1 MPKLAAMRYNRS
13 SENNIH
19 LIYLESGLV
28 IHFMKL
34 ATKLTWMML
43 IVLLLVGSSIGFF
56 GYHAAYK
63 QIDEAA
69 GIELVGCANITTGL
83 IDPADISALAA
94 GDTSKLSAIENRIG
108 WIIQHKPIFKEAF
121 ILSLDGK
128 VLAADQ
134 RFKDRGYKAGDT
146 FYFSDEDKAMITTM
160 KHSAY
165 SKVYTYQGTSLKT
178 GYGPIYQDH
187 DPTKPIVALM
197 AISFDGPLI
206 QERTMDIIIQPFII
220 SGSILIVAIIAAYL
234 LIRRMTSPLTRL
246 SGSVNTVAKGDL
258 SREPLLLKS
267 KDEIGTLARDF
278 NEMTLN
284 LRNLITQV
292 NDTSMLVASSSQELS
307 ASAQETN
314 RAGEHSVNVTIELA
328 DGAHTQLQNLEG
340 SYKAVQDM
348 SHFITEIADNADS
361 AMNNA
366 ALNAQKARTGR
377 ESMDSTTSQMSVVSG
392 SISDLSGIINTLGSH
407 SKEIENIVATI
418 ASIAEETNLLSLNAA
433 IEAARAGEEGR
444 GFAVVA
450 GSVRKLAERSAKS
463 AGQIGELVSLIV
475 NQMDKA
481 GETMLRSTHEMT
493 QGKEMIIAAGL
504 SFSEIE
510 NSVSEMS
517 SQSQQISA
525 TVRELALISDSLVV
539 AIQNIVAVSNQTAEG
554 AETLSASS
562 QEQLAAMQEV
572 ESSATFLSSLAEK
585 LQVLVE
591 NFKI

>member
-1 MPKLAAMRYNRS
+1 
-13 SENNIH
+13 
-19 LIYLESGLV
+19 
-28 IHFMKL
+28 MKL

-56 GYHAAYK
+56 GYRAAYK

-83 IDPADISALAA
+83 IDPADITALAG
-94 GDTSKLSAIENRIG
+94 GDNSKLAAIEERIG
-108 WIIQHKPIFKEAF
+108 WIVGHKPIFKEAF

-128 VLAADQ
+128 VLAADAS
-134 RFKDRGYKAGDT
+134 FKKRGYKAGDS
-146 FYFSDEDKAMITTM
+146 FYFAEEDKAMITTM

-165 SKVYTYQGTSLKT
+165 SKVYTYEGTSLKT

-197 AISFDGPLI
+197 AINFDGPLI
-206 QERTMDIIIQPFII
+206 QERTNDIIVQPFLI
-220 SGSILIVAIIAAYL
+220 GASILVIAILAAYL
-234 LIRRMTSPLTRL
+234 WIRRMVSPLTKL
-246 SGSVNTVAKGDL
+246 SSSVNTVAKGDL
-258 SREPLLLKS
+258 TQKPLLLKS
-267 KDEIGTLARDF
+267 KDEIGTLANDF

-328 DGAHTQLQNLEG
+328 DGANTQLQNLEG

-348 SHFITEIADNADS
+348 SRFIAEIAGNADS
-361 AMNNA
+361 AMSNA
-366 ALNAQKARTGR
+366 ASNALKARTGR
-377 ESMDSTTSQMSVVSG
+377 ESMDSTTSQMQVVSG
-392 SISDLSGIINTLGSH
+392 SIGDLSGIIDILGSH
-407 SKEIENIVATI
+407 SKEIESIVSTI

-450 GSVRKLAERSAKS
+450 NSVRKLAERSALS
-463 AGQIGELVSLIV
+463 AAQIGELVNLIV
-475 NQMDKA
+475 TQMDKA
-481 GETMLRSTHEMT
+481 GETMKRSTEEMD
-493 QGKEMIIAAGL
+493 QGREMIQSAGR

-510 NSVSEMS
+510 HSVSDMAA
-517 SQSQQISA
+517 QSEQISA
-525 TVRELALISDSLVV
+525 TVRDLAQISEGLVNT
-539 AIQNIVAVSNQTAEG
+539 IQTIVAVSNHTAEG
-554 AETLSASS
+554 AESLSASS
-562 QEQLAAMQEV
+562 QEQLAAMEEV
-572 ESSATFLSSLAEK
+572 ESSAAFLSSLAEK

-591 NFKI
+591 NFKV

>member
-1 MPKLAAMRYNRS
+1 
-13 SENNIH
+13 
-19 LIYLESGLV
+19 
-28 IHFMKL
+28 MKL

-56 GYHAAYK
+56 GYRAAYR
-63 QIDEAA
+63 QVDEAA

-83 IDPADISALAA
+83 VDPADISALVSGDSSKVAA
-94 GDTSKLSAIENRIG
+94 VEDRIS
-108 WIIQHKPIFKEAF
+108 WIINHKPIFKEAF
-121 ILSLDGK
+121 ILSLDGT
-128 VLAADQ
+128 VLAADKS
-134 RFKDRGYKAGDT
+134 FKERGYKAGDT
-146 FYFSDEDKAMITTM
+146 FYFSDKDKEMITSM

-187 DPTKPIVALM
+187 DPTKPIIALM
-197 AISFDGPLI
+197 AINFDGPLI
-206 QERTMDIIIQPFII
+206 QTRTRDIIVQPFII
-220 SGSILIVAIIAAYL
+220 GASILVVAIIAAYL
-234 LIRRMTSPLTRL
+234 AIRRMVRPLTKL
-246 SGSVNTVAKGDL
+246 SSSVNNVAKGDL
-258 SREPLLLKS
+258 TREPLLFKS

-278 NEMTLN
+278 NEMTSS
-284 LRNLITQV
+284 LRYLITQV

-307 ASAQETN
+307 SSAQETN
-314 RAGEHSVNVTIELA
+314 RAGEHSVNVTLELA
-328 DGAHTQLQNLEG
+328 DGAHTQLDNLEG

-348 SHFITEIADNADS
+348 SRFITEIADNADS

-366 ALNAQKARTGR
+366 ASNALKARTGR
-377 ESMDSTTSQMSVVSG
+377 EAMDSTTSQMQVVSG
-392 SISDLSGIINTLGSH
+392 SITNLSAIIDTLASH
-407 SKEIENIVATI
+407 SKEIESIVSTI

-463 AGQIGELVSLIV
+463 AGQIGDLVSLIV

-481 GETMLRSTHEMT
+481 GETMRRSTDEMQ
-493 QGKEMIIAAGL
+493 QGREMIMSAGQ

-510 NSVSEMS
+510 VSVSDMS
-517 SQSQQISA
+517 SQSQQISE
-525 TVRELALISDSLVV
+525 TVRELALISDGLVT

-572 ESSATFLSSLAEK
+572 ESSAAFLSSLAEK

>member
-1 MPKLAAMRYNRS
+1 M
-13 SENNIH
+13 I
-19 LIYLESGLV
+19 I
-28 IHFMKL
+28 FMKL

-56 GYHAAYK
+56 GYNAAYK

-83 IDPADISALAA
+83 IDPADIAALAA
-94 GDTSKLSAIENRIG
+94 GDTSKLSAIEDRIG
-108 WIIQHKPIFKEAF
+108 WINEHKPIFKEAF

-128 VLAADQ
+128 VLAADA
-134 RFKDRGYKAGDT
+134 RFKERGYKAGDP
-146 FYFSDEDKAMITTM
+146 FYFSDEDKETITTM

-187 DPTKPIVALM
+187 DPTKPIIALM
-197 AISFDGPLI
+197 AINFDGPLI
-206 QERTMDIIIQPFII
+206 QTRTMDIITQPFII
-220 SGSILIVAIIAAYL
+220 GSSILIVAIFAAYL
-234 LIRRMTSPLTRL
+234 MIRRMVNPLTKL
-246 SGSVNTVAKGDL
+246 SASVNTVAKGDL

-267 KDEIGTLARDF
+267 RDEIGKLSGDF

-314 RAGEHSVNVTIELA
+314 RAGEHSVNVTLELA

-340 SYKAVQDM
+340 SYKAVQEM

-366 ALNAQKARTGR
+366 AVNAQKARTGR
-377 ESMDSTTSQMSVVSG
+377 ESMDLTTSQMEIVSV
-392 SISDLSGIINTLGSH
+392 SISDLSGIIQTLGDH
-407 SKEIENIVATI
+407 SKEIENIVGTI

-481 GETMLRSTHEMT
+481 GETMKRSTEEMH
-493 QGKEMIIAAGL
+493 QGKEMIIAAGH

-510 NSVSEMS
+510 TSVSDMS

-525 TVRELALISDSLVV
+525 TVRELALISDGLVT
-539 AIQNIVAVSNQTAEG
+539 AIQKIVDVSNQTAEG
-554 AETLSASS
+554 AETLSATS
-562 QEQLAAMQEV
+562 QEQLAAMEEV
-572 ESSATFLSSLAEK
+572 ESSAAFLSSLAEK

-591 NFKI
+591 NFKIAP